1 MILKFLIDIFLNNF
15 FATIVKSNKYKLLM
29 LINVDVVQLNQ
40 LELQIECVNRN
51 WLIESD
57 RAY

>member
-1 MILKFLIDIFLNNF
+1 
-15 FATIVKSNKYKLLM
+15 M